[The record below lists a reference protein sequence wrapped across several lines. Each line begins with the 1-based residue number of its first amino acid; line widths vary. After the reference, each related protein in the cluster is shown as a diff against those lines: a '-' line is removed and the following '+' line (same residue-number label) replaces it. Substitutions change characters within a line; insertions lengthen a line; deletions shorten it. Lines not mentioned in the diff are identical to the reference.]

1 MSENSIKILE
11 AVRAVES
18 DYGSIDN
25 SPYDDPRF
33 EIPRKIYRQDR
44 RPTGNKSPLDT
55 KLVRDLWERGFTDD
69 DITDYVEM
77 NQDVETSLSAVR
89 HLRSKFGK
97 PNKFVWLLTRGMQKT
112 IISTNNELADFLR
125 FKTHGVN
132 KEQLIERAK
141 QDGWIITRIVS
152 HDY

>member
-1 MSENSIKILE
+1 MSAKSELIHDLVAS
-11 AVRAVES
+11 VEIE
-18 DYGSIDN
+18 YGSVEN
-25 SPYDDPRF
+25 APYDDPRF
-33 EIPRKIYRQDR
+33 EIPRKIYQQDR
-44 RPTGNKSPLDT
+44 RPAGNKSPLDT
-55 KLVRDLWERGFTDD
+55 KLVMDLWERGFTDD

-77 NQDVETSLSAVR
+77 NQGIETSLSAVR

-97 PNKFVWLLTRGMQKT
+97 PNKSVWLLTRGMQKT